1 LVSLFEF
8 LERIE
13 SAWKFSLIIIL
24 ENDLASEHISVFL
37 QNWDAPTVPFI
48 DEYCGGYKDL
58 FPAVR
63 S

>member
-37 QNWDAPTVPFI
+37 QNWDAPHS
-48 DEYCGGYKDL
+48 DKGQL
-58 FPAVR
+58 FAVHKTM
-63 S
+63 